1 MHPVCLNMIQIRNL
15 HKSFGAHEL
24 FRGIDLEVGAGEV
37 VVLIGPSGS
46 GKSTFLRCINGLE
59 PFENGEIDVDTI
71 ALHSLNRERPT
82 RDDQEAIR
90 QVRLKVGMVFQQF
103 NLFPHMS
110 VLENIVLAPT
120 QVLGVPRS
128 KAEEEARSFLTR
140 VNLGHRASARPA
152 TLSGGEQQRVA
163 IARALAMRP
172 QAMLFDEPTASLDP
186 EMVGEVLAVI
196 RNLARQGRMTM
207 LISTHEMGFARE
219 VADRVIVFADG
230 DIIETGPPERIFTD
244 PGHERTRTFLGRVL
258 KRGIE

>member
-1 MHPVCLNMIQIRNL
+1 MINIKNL
-15 HKSFGAHEL
+15 HKSFGEHKL
-24 FRGIDLEVGAGEV
+24 FRGIDLEVATGEV

-59 PFENGEIDVDTI
+59 PFERGEIDVDTI
-71 ALHSLNRERPT
+71 ALHSLNRERPSSA
-82 RDDQEAIR
+82 DQEAIR

-120 QVLGVPRS
+120 QVLDIPRA
-128 KAEEEARSFLTR
+128 KAEEDAHSFLSR

-163 IARALAMRP
+163 IARALAMQPR
-172 QAMLFDEPTASLDP
+172 AMLFDEPTASLDP
-186 EMVGEVLAVI
+186 EMVGEVLSVI
-196 RNLARQGRMTM
+196 RDLARQGRMTM
-207 LISTHEMGFARE
+207 LVSTHEMGFARE

-230 DIIETGPPERIFTD
+230 DIIETGPPDRIFTE
-244 PGHERTRTFLGRVL
+244 PAHERTRSFLSRVL
-258 KRGIE
+258 KRPMA